1 MLHSLSTRHENLTNF
16 PRSRGFCSRVCHQ
29 YYLYNFI
36 LSVGFGLLERRRDA
50 TNACYRPPSYKG
62 GIGLPVMLVLP
73 NLVVSSS
80 LRFYGLSGSPDS
92 NHLSRRVE
100 CLYPHRATPVT
111 VANCS
116 INRILQLRQHC
127 QAPSDSEISAD
138 SSRIVREALNPD
150 AWTID

>member
-1 MLHSLSTRHENLTNF
+1 MLQATKLQGWDRATRHACVTE
-16 PRSRGFCSRVCHQ
+16 PRSEFFV
-29 YYLYNFI
+29 
-36 LSVGFGLLERRRDA
+36 E
-50 TNACYRPPSYKG
+50 
-62 GIGLPVMLVLP
+62 VL
-73 NLVVSSS
+73 
-80 LRFYGLSGSPDS
+80 GLSGSPDS

-111 VANCS
+111 VANCF

-127 QAPSDSEISAD
+127 QAPSDSEVSAD